1 MKQTIFDQLVGDG
14 IHDDTNALQTIL
26 DSGMGV
32 IHIPAP
38 EKSYLISRCLKI
50 HSNTSLMLDRFTHIR
65 LADHSDCM
73 MIQNVGRN
81 AENISIIGGI
91 WDLNNKNQ
99 RSNPH
104 RDGTYKNLR
113 DYNDSYMGVIMR
125 FFGVKNFVLTSLTLK
140 DPISFAVQ
148 MACMTNFTVK
158 DIIFDFNYGN
168 PDAVNMDG
176 IHLDGGCRLGTIS
189 NLQGACYDDLVALN
203 ADDFYSGPLEDILVD
218 GIFAHDC
225 HSAVR
230 LLSCGSA
237 VRRIHISNVFGTYYQ
252 YCIGVTKYWNDIPN
266 YGWFDQL
273 HLSNIFAS
281 KAVRHDIYGKK
292 GTYVYALIWIDSH
305 LQVNNLHI
313 SQLHRREEIIPIPT
327 IMVEKD
333 TEVKNLSVIHASQ
346 ENSTGEK
353 FPFIRNDGKI
363 GNLFLEN
370 IQIKDDVL
378 FENNG
383 TIGSIIHPATAG

>member
-1 MKQTIFDQLVGDG
+1 MGQTIFDQLVGNG
-14 IHDDTNALQTIL
+14 IHDDTSALQAIL
-26 DSGMGV
+26 DSGMRV

-38 EKSYLISRCLKI
+38 RETYLISRCLKI
-50 HSNTSLMLDRFTHIR
+50 HSNTSLIFDRFTHIR
-65 LADHSDCM
+65 LADHADCIM
-73 MIQNVGRN
+73 LQNAETN
-81 AENISIIGGI
+81 AENISITGGI
-91 WDLNNKNQ
+91 WDFNNKNQ
-99 RSNPH
+99 HPNPL
-104 RDGTYKNLR
+104 RDGSYKNLR

-125 FFGVKNFVLTSLTLK
+125 FFGVKNFLLTSLTLK
-140 DPISFAVQ
+140 DPVTFAVQ

-168 PDAVNMDG
+168 PDAENMDG

-230 LLSCGSA
+230 LLSAKSK

-252 YCIGVTKYWNDIPN
+252 YCIGVTKFWNDIPD
-266 YGWFDQL
+266 YGQFDQI

-292 GTYVYALIWIDSH
+292 GTYVYALIWVDSH
-305 LQVNNLHI
+305 LWVNDLQI
-313 SQLHRREEIIPIPT
+313 SQLHRREDIIPVPT

-333 TEVKNLSVIHASQ
+333 TEIQNLSVIHASQ
-346 ENSTGEK
+346 ENSTGEN
-353 FPFIRNDGKI
+353 FPFLRNDGDI
-363 GNLFLEN
+363 VNLFLEN
-370 IQIKDDVL
+370 IRVKHDALIEDRGK
-378 FENNG
+378 
-383 TIGSIIHPATAG
+383 IRSITQNAIMI